1 MAAVFRHRPGV
12 LTRVIGG
19 LAIAAVV
26 GVAPAGYAST
36 AFVDAVLADVNGAIV
51 TASDA
56 AIVRALGLFDTPPAD
71 APIRAVDV
79 DRLVD
84 AWLIAQEAARLQIL
98 PSPAE
103 AEEAWRTVAARMGG
117 MDRLHR
123 WLDRSGID
131 EAWAKKLVEAD
142 LRRQRFID
150 MRFRAFVFVT
160 EEDVTKTVGTALSSP
175 EDRQRVFESLR
186 EAAVARE
193 LAAWLAEARSRAA
206 IGRTDIPP
214 AGVPFP
220 FATR

>member
-1 MAAVFRHRPGV
+1 MATLFRHRPGV
-12 LTRVIGG
+12 LTRAFRG
-19 LAIAAVV
+19 LAVAAIL
-26 GVAPAGYAST
+26 GAATAGYAST

-51 TASDA
+51 TAGDA

-84 AWLIAQEAARLQIL
+84 AWLIEREGARLQIL

-103 AEEAWRTVAARMGG
+103 IEEAWRTVAARMGG

-150 MRFRAFVFVT
+150 MRFRVFVFVT
-160 EEDVTKTVGTALSSP
+160 EEDVTKAVGTGPSSP
-175 EDRQRVFESLR
+175 EDRQKAFQALR
-186 EAAVARE
+186 EFAVARE
-193 LAAWLAEARSRAA
+193 IAAWLAEARSRAA

-214 AGVPFP
+214 AGVPLP